1 MIETDRFACV
11 EVASAAELRAWLAA
25 HHAQPDSV
33 WLVTWRKH
41 VAGRHVS
48 TGAVLDE
55 LLAFGWID
63 GIRRK
68 LDGDRTMQLISPRRT
83 QRWAKS
89 YRDRAARLEA
99 EGRMAD
105 PGRAAV
111 AAAKAAG
118 LWDTL
123 PDVEALEV
131 PGDLAAALAAAG
143 AADRF
148 EASAPSYRRNVLRW
162 IALAKR
168 PATRAARIARTVDFA
183 RRGERMPQM

>member
-1 MIETDRFACV
+1 MIETDRFARI
-11 EVASAAELRAWLAA
+11 EVASAAELRAWLAL

-33 WLVTWRKH
+33 WQVTWRKH

-48 TGAVLDE
+48 TGEVLDE

-89 YRDRAARLEA
+89 YRDRVAKLEA
-99 EGRMAD
+99 EGRMAE

-111 AAAKAAG
+111 EAARAAG
-118 LWDTL
+118 LWETL
-123 PDVEALEV
+123 ADVEALDLPE
-131 PGDLAAALAAAG
+131 DLAAALAAAG
-143 AADRF
+143 AAGRF
-148 EASAPSYRRNVLRW
+148 DACAPSYRRNVLRW
-162 IALAKR
+162 IALAR
-168 PATRAARIARTVDFA
+168 RSETRAARIARTVDFA
-183 RRGERMPQM
+183 RRGERIPQL